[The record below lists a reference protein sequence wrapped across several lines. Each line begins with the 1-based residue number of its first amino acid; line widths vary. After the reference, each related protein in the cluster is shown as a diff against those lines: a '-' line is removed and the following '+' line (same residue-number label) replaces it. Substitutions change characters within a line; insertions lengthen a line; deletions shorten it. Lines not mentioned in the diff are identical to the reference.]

1 LNSWPRGGN
10 VVDGGDFSD
19 FRATGVS
26 VNVPTSPAPI
36 DPPIGS
42 TWYVGSAFLFAPVL
56 VVLSPW
62 PALTAVLWA
71 IIGLTGLWLGVLG
84 VAMAT
89 GLAVVLRS
97 NAEIP
102 EDYWWSILDHRP
114 PKAPEDSGPG
124 ATRRWKSRAQPTAVG

>member
-1 LNSWPRGGN
+1 M
-10 VVDGGDFSD
+10 
-19 FRATGVS
+19 
-26 VNVPTSPAPI
+26 NVPTSPAPI
-36 DPPIGS
+36 DPPIPRWLRFVLRCDHAGS
-42 TWYVGSAFLFAPVL
+42 SWYVGSAFLFAPVL